1 MKRDE
6 CDGLPVYPNL
16 PRTRPPHPSS
26 DSQVIR
32 SSWSSRPSKRG
43 NKLITKY
50 WNHANDGFRNLVVLP
65 ISQGGKSQICE
76 FEVKVIYHYFPQKG
90 VLPVI
95 AWMLS
100 NLKKTQTDWRQG
112 RLKCTQHVLMLPTNL
127 HRPLPWRRCRRAGR
141 PPFLVTCP
149 PIRGRVWSHSS
160 LCLETSGPRLPQRCD
175 ECHTQ
180 SRSLNLRGKESK
192 THIIVCV
199 VHSLKWRCCVRT
211 PDTRNSLAWWMD
223 DQGKMQS

>member
-1 MKRDE
+1 MRWSPSISE
-6 CDGLPVYPNL
+6 
-16 PRTRPPHPSS
+16 PPSNTTPPPLLRQPS
-26 DSQVIR
+26 DKEQL
-32 SSWSSRPSKRG
+32 
-43 NKLITKY
+43 KLK
-50 WNHANDGFRNLVVLP
+50 A
-65 ISQGGKSQICE
+65 K
-76 FEVKVIYHYFPQKG
+76 QKG
-90 VLPVI
+90 EQAHYKILKSCQQWLQKSCCSTHQSRGKVTDLWI
-95 AWMLS
+95 WGQSYLS
-100 NLKKTQTDWRQG
+100 LLSPKGSTASDCLDVVQSKKKTQTDWRQG